1 MLYFEFLSFTYH
13 GKWQTSDSSW
23 EFRKIENENM
33 KLKLLK
39 TILVDEKLR
48 KTTDLWVEIMNSIN
62 EKYRGNLVT

>member
-1 MLYFEFLSFTYH
+1 
-13 GKWQTSDSSW
+13 
-23 EFRKIENENM
+23 M

>member
-1 MLYFEFLSFTYH
+1 
-13 GKWQTSDSSW
+13 
-23 EFRKIENENM
+23 M
-33 KLKLLK
+33 KTAQ